1 MHCVILAGGSGTRFW
16 PLSRQKYPKQLL
28 KIVGD
33 TSMLQMTVDRL
44 KKLKKVSSIYIITRK
59 EIYNT
64 IKNEI
69 TGVPSENI
77 LVEPV
82 GKNTAPAI
90 GLVATHLALKDP
102 ESIMGIFPA
111 DHLIVGHH
119 KFEKAINTA
128 DHLARKGQN
137 LVTIGIKPGY
147 ASTAYGYIQYD
158 ENSEE
163 DHLDAYHVKTFA
175 EKPHKKLAE
184 RFVESGDFLWNAGM
198 FFWRVSTFLDA
209 IEEKMPDLKESLNN
223 ISKLLKNNSSIDEL
237 WKGIKPESID
247 YGLLEKSDKIFVVKS
262 DIKWNDVGSWSALYD
277 VFTPNENGNIIRGKG
292 YVMDGENNLIQS
304 ENKHTSILGVDN
316 VIVINTQD
324 ATLVVGRDKVENVKD
339 LVNYLIENGY
349 QDIIQ

>member
-1 MHCVILAGGSGTRFW
+1 MNCVILAGGSGTRFW

-28 KIVGD
+28 KIIGD

-44 KKLKKVSSIYIITRK
+44 KKLKKVSGIYIITRK
-59 EIYNT
+59 EIYKT

-69 TGVPSENI
+69 AGVPLENI
-77 LVEPV
+77 LVEPI

-102 ESIMGIFPA
+102 QSIMGVFPA

-137 LVTIGIKPGY
+137 LVTIGIKPSY

-163 DHLDAYHVKTFA
+163 DHIDAYHVKTFA

-198 FFWRVSTFLDA
+198 FFWRTSTFLDA
-209 IEEKMPDLKESLNN
+209 IEEKMPDLMDSLND
-223 ISKLLKNNSSIDEL
+223 ISQLLKKNIPIDEV
-237 WKGIKPESID
+237 WKSIKPESID

-262 DIKWNDVGSWSALYD
+262 DIKWNDIGSWKALYD
-277 VFTPNENGNIIRGKG
+277 VFTPNESGNVIRGKG
-292 YVMDGENNLIQS
+292 YIMDGENNLIQS

-316 VIVINTQD
+316 IVVINTPD
-324 ATLVVGRDKVENVKD
+324 ATLVVSRDKVENIKK
-339 LVNYLIENGY
+339 LVDYLIENGF
-349 QDIIQ
+349 QDII